1 MPITNVIVSKPNKA
15 LAVPRSKGMI
25 GLFPEGRPLGDDLWV
40 IKHGLAEYLLLRRLG
55 FRLPNPIICY
65 YDWTGG
71 TPFTVQ
77 RVTGSLLTASPRA
90 YVLNDMGTGKTKAA
104 LWSWDY
110 LRGNGYA
117 GKLIVVAPLSTL
129 KLVWGNE
136 CMATVPH
143 RKVQILWGSKKK
155 RIERLNDPEAD
166 IFIIN
171 HDGLKVLLPELKL
184 HPEIDTLVIDELAT
198 FRNPNDRSKMMLKF
212 AEPMKFVWGMT
223 GSPMPNEPTDV
234 WMQCK
239 IVTPHTVPRF
249 RTHARDMLMTKKG
262 EYLWLPKADAVDR
275 AYSWMQP
282 AVRFTLDDVVELPEI
297 VERFIDVPLTP
308 EQDKAY
314 TAMKNALQVLVG
326 RHEINAMNAAAAMNK
341 LLQIA
346 GGYVYD
352 DKKGT
357 VELDSDPRKDLLV
370 DLIRAAPKKV
380 LVFCPFRHM
389 VEGLSK
395 VLGTDPKS
403 PDYIEHAVIHGD
415 VTPGMRNTIFNAF
428 QNTPEFKVI
437 LAHPG
442 CMSHGLTLTAAD
454 TIIWYCPLPNYDIY
468 EQANA
473 RIRRIGQKHRQQIIH
488 LQGTPVERRIYRLL
502 SQKAKVQNLLLDLFE
517 DATTQAQVGEPKETT
532 HVQQGRDSYFVPSNA
547 GSGGG
552 SIAPSA

>member
-1 MPITNVIVSKPNKA
+1 
-15 LAVPRSKGMI
+15 
-25 GLFPEGRPLGDDLWV
+25 
-40 IKHGLAEYLLLRRLG
+40 
-55 FRLPNPIICY
+55 
-65 YDWTGG
+65 
-71 TPFTVQ
+71 
-77 RVTGSLLTASPRA
+77 
-90 YVLNDMGTGKTKAA
+90 
-104 LWSWDY
+104 
-110 LRGNGYA
+110 
-117 GKLIVVAPLSTL
+117 
-129 KLVWGNE
+129 
-136 CMATVPH
+136 
-143 RKVQILWGSKKK
+143 
-155 RIERLNDPEAD
+155 
-166 IFIIN
+166 
-171 HDGLKVLLPELKL
+171 LLPELKL